1 MQTAHGRVNAATRFL
16 RRTAPWVNNLLNRA
30 PVRWTRGVAKH
41 LKNIGVVSALT
52 LVSRVLGLVR
62 DSLTARVIGG
72 DLLAS
77 AFFTAFR
84 LPNLF
89 RRLLAEGSLTAAFVP
104 TLQEELRDRG
114 RAGAFALLSNVTCWL
129 LVATGSVVVLA
140 MAVYHSDLLLPA
152 QEPAK
157 WRMMADLTVLLF
169 PYLVLVSLA
178 AAFSATLQVM
188 ERFTEP
194 ALSPIWLN
202 LAMIAALG
210 AAGLGLAD
218 TVEGRVHWLCA
229 GALVGGFFQMAVP
242 AAVLVREGWRPRLD
256 LSASPQVRLIA
267 GLMAP
272 GILGTAVYQIN
283 QYVVQLLAYHVSDQ
297 AASVINYATRLME
310 LPIGVF
316 SIAIATVVYP
326 VLARH
331 AAEGNAAGMAADY
344 RKGLG
349 LILLINVP
357 AAVGLAV
364 LAEPIVRLLF
374 EGGRFTPRHTAMTVP
389 LLQILALGMPFLSV
403 VSLTTRAF
411 YARRD
416 TGTPVKVALVN
427 FVLNAGLCFAL
438 MGRLGAAGLA
448 IAGTAAVVVQTF
460 VLQLALARRQPG
472 LAFGPLWPALTR
484 VVGAAALMGG
494 LTWGGWRLLAGGLG
508 TGRLAD
514 AVAVL
519 GLIPLGAGVFFVA
532 ARALRVEGL
541 EEIAALVTR
550 RGRPSGP

>member
-1 MQTAHGRVNAATRFL
+1 MPRGRVNAARRFL
-16 RRTAPWVNNLLNRA
+16 RRTARWVNNLLNLA

-41 LKNIGVVSALT
+41 LKHIGVVSALT

-104 TLQEELRDRG
+104 TLQHELRDRG
-114 RAGAFALLSNVTCWL
+114 RAGALALLSNVISWL
-129 LVATGSVVVLA
+129 LVTTSAVVVLA

-152 QEPAK
+152 QDAGK

-218 TVEGRVHWLCA
+218 TIEGRVRWLCA

-242 AAVLVREGWRPRLD
+242 AAVLVREGWRPRFD

-283 QYVVQLLAYHVSDQ
+283 QYVTQLLAYHVNDQ

-331 AAEGNAAGMAADY
+331 AAEGNHDAMAVDY
-344 RKGLG
+344 RKGLA
-349 LILLINVP
+349 LILLVNVP
-357 AAVGLAV
+357 AAIGLV
-364 LAEPIVRLLF
+364 TLAEPIVRLLF
-374 EGGRFTPRHTAMTVP
+374 EGGRFTPQHTAMTVP
-389 LLQILALGMPFLSV
+389 LLRILAVGMPFLSV

-411 YARRD
+411 YAQRD
-416 TGTPVKVALVN
+416 TATPVKVALVN

-438 MGRLGAAGLA
+438 MGALGAAGLA
-448 IAGTAAVVVQTF
+448 AAGTTAVVVQAV
-460 VLQLALARRQPG
+460 VLQGALSRRQPG
-472 LAFGPLWPALTR
+472 LAFGPLWPALAR
-484 VVGAAALMGG
+484 VTGAAAVMGAV
-494 LTWGGWRLLAGGLG
+494 TFGGWRLLASALG
-508 TGRLAD
+508 PGRLAD
-514 AVAVL
+514 GLAIF
-519 GLIPLGAGVFFVA
+519 GLIPLAVGVFYLA
-532 ARALRVEGL
+532 ARTLRAEGL
-541 EEIAALVTR
+541 DEITALVTR
-550 RGRPSGP
+550 RGRSAAP

>member
-1 MQTAHGRVNAATRFL
+1 MAQ
-16 RRTAPWVNNLLNRA
+16 
-30 PVRWTRGVAKH
+30 H
-41 LKNIGVVSALT
+41 LKNIGVVSLLT

-62 DSLTARVIGG
+62 DSLTARIVGG
-72 DLLAS
+72 DLEAS

-104 TLQEELRDRG
+104 TLQEEIRDRG
-114 RAGAFALLSNVTCWL
+114 RPGAFALLSNVASWL
-129 LVATGSVVVLA
+129 LVVSVSLVVVA
-140 MAVYHSDLLLPA
+140 MALFHGDWLMPA
-152 QEPAK
+152 TDAGK
-157 WRMMADLTVLLF
+157 WRLAADLTVLLF

-178 AAFSATLQVM
+178 AAFSATLQVLG
-188 ERFTEP
+188 RFTEP

-218 TVEGRVHWLCA
+218 TLLGRIHWLCA

-242 AAVLVREGWRPRLD
+242 AVVLVREGWRPRFD
-256 LSASPQVRLIA
+256 LRASPQVRLVA

-272 GILGTAVYQIN
+272 GILGTAIYQIN
-283 QYVVQLLAYHVSDQ
+283 QYVTQVLAYHVSDS
-297 AASVINYATRLME
+297 AASLMNYSSRLME

-331 AAEGNAAGMAADY
+331 AAEGNERGMAEDY

-349 LILLINVP
+349 LILLVNVP
-357 AAVGLAV
+357 AAAGLFV
-364 LAEPIVRLLF
+364 LAEPIIRLLF
-374 EGGRFTPRHTAMTVP
+374 EGGQFTALHTQRTVP
-389 LLQILALGMPFLSV
+389 LLQIFAVAMPFLSV

-416 TGTPVKVALVN
+416 TVTPVKVAVVN

-438 MGRLGAAGLA
+438 MGAWGAPGLA
-448 IAGTAAVVVQTF
+448 LASTVAVVVQTV
-460 VLQLALARRQPG
+460 VLQVLLTRRQPG
-472 LAFGPLWPALTR
+472 LAFGPLWPDLGKVALATA
-484 VVGAAALMGG
+484 VMSAV
-494 LTWGGWRLLAGGLG
+494 TFGGWRLLTRAGESPA
-508 TGRLAD
+508 TDALAIFALIPL
-514 AVAVL
+514 AVAVF
-519 GLIPLGAGVFFVA
+519 LGAA
-532 ARALRVEGL
+532 WALRVEGR
-541 EEIAALVTR
+541 EEAAALVARFWR
-550 RGRPSGP
+550 RSER

>member
-1 MQTAHGRVNAATRFL
+1 
-16 RRTAPWVNNLLNRA
+16 
-30 PVRWTRGVAKH
+30 VAKH
-41 LKNIGVVSALT
+41 LKHIGVVSALT

-104 TLQEELRDRG
+104 TLQEELRYRG
-114 RAGAFALLSNVTCWL
+114 RAGALALLSNVTSWL
-129 LVATGSVVVLA
+129 LVLSGSVVVLA
-140 MAVYHSDLLLPA
+140 MAAYHSDLLMPA
-152 QEPAK
+152 EDTAK
-157 WRMMADLTVLLF
+157 WRTMADLTVLLF

-218 TVEGRVHWLCA
+218 TVAGRVHWLCA

-242 AAVLVREGWRPRLD
+242 AAVLVREGWRPRFD

-283 QYVVQLLAYHVSDQ
+283 QYVTQLLAYHVSDQ

-331 AAEGNAAGMAADY
+331 AAEGNDGAMAVDY

-349 LILLINVP
+349 LILLVNVP
-357 AAVGLAV
+357 AAIGLVA

-374 EGGRFTPRHTAMTVP
+374 EGGRFTGKHTAMTVP
-389 LLQILALGMPFLSV
+389 LLQILAVGMPFLSV

-416 TGTPVKVALVN
+416 TATPVNVALVN

-438 MGRLGAAGLA
+438 MGPLGARGLA
-448 IAGTAAVVVQTF
+448 IAGTVAVVVQCF
-460 VLQLALARRQPG
+460 VLQTGLARRQPG
-472 LAFGPLWPALTR
+472 LAFAPLWPVLAK
-484 VVGAAALMGG
+484 VAGAAAVMGG
-494 LTWGGWRLLAGGLG
+494 LTFGGWHLLAGALG
-508 TGRLAD
+508 AGRLAD
-514 AVAVL
+514 AGAVF
-519 GLIPLGAGVFFVA
+519 GLIPLAVGVFYFA
-532 ARALRVEGL
+532 ARALRVA
-541 EEIAALVTR
+541 EIDEITALVTR
-550 RGRPSGP
+550 RGRPPSP